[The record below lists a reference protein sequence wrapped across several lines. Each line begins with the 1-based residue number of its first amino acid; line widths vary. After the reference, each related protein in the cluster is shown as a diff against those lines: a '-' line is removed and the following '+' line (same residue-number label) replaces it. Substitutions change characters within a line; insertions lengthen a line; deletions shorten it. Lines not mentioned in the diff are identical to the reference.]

1 MSRFWALSAYDVAHG
16 VQHGL
21 FTAHDVARDVLG
33 RIEYINPSLNALIH
47 TDFEWT
53 LAQAREVDS
62 RIASGEHL
70 PLAGVPV
77 SIKDNI
83 WVKGKTITQG
93 SLLFKDFVAP
103 EDAWSVQRLQQLGAV
118 LIGISNCS
126 EFACKGVSNNLVYG
140 QTRSPWNPDLTPGG
154 SSGGAVSA
162 VASGMGALA
171 LATDAGGSTRRPAAH
186 CGLVG
191 MKPTF
196 GLIPCGPGFDEPNF
210 GLSVMGQV
218 GRSVQDVS
226 LMWSSLVDFSHH
238 DWGSQGQSAAQLQ
251 LQLDT
256 RPPQDWRIA
265 YSADLGC
272 DFAVDDDV
280 GQQLASVIEALR
292 AQGYVVHEAAPR
304 WPAGVREYPL
314 LKLQQAG
321 LAALYGSALERNPAQ
336 LDPDIAAQI
345 QLGQQ
350 HSAVDIASILLLREH
365 IYAAY
370 AAFFDDFDILLC
382 PTTPTVSWPVTHL
395 GPSEI
400 GGKPAG
406 PRGHAVFTPLF
417 NYCQAPACSVPAGM
431 ARGLPLGLQVVGRRY
446 EDVRVLQMAA
456 WIEKTVGPL
465 AKAPMWDEISRE
477 LA

>member
-1 MSRFWALSAYDVAHG
+1 
-16 VQHGL
+16 
-21 FTAHDVARDVLG
+21 
-33 RIEYINPSLNALIH
+33 
-47 TDFEWT
+47 
-53 LAQAREVDS
+53 
-62 RIASGEHL
+62 
-70 PLAGVPV
+70 
-77 SIKDNI
+77 
-83 WVKGKTITQG
+83 
-93 SLLFKDFVAP
+93 
-103 EDAWSVQRLQQLGAV
+103 
-118 LIGISNCS
+118 
-126 EFACKGVSNNLVYG
+126 
-140 QTRSPWNPDLTPGG
+140 
-154 SSGGAVSA
+154 
-162 VASGMGALA
+162 
-171 LATDAGGSTRRPAAH
+171 
-186 CGLVG
+186 
-191 MKPTF
+191 
-196 GLIPCGPGFDEPNF
+196 
-210 GLSVMGQV
+210 
-218 GRSVQDVS
+218 
-226 LMWSSLVDFSHH
+226 MWSSLVDFSHH

-446 EDVRVLQMAA
+446 EDARVLQMAA